1 VSRKKKTMKLNT
13 DGFCDTDD
21 VIDGLS
27 QLLNSLRDSLKVD
40 IEYLEAAEDSGDTV
54 DLLSLAT
61 RLQDLVYEIEDNLV
75 CE

>member
-1 VSRKKKTMKLNT
+1 MSRKKKTMKVNT
-13 DGFCDTDD
+13 DGSSMEE
-21 VIDGLS
+21 VIEGLS
-27 QLLNSLRDSLKVD
+27 GLLNGLRDSLRVD

-54 DLLSLAT
+54 DLLGLAT